1 MPSPRKTR
9 AHRSVPKV
17 AKNTATD
24 SLNRRAARVDEPG
37 LFRGWVDTVPRV
49 YLLLVVL
56 WFFELF
62 SPHKLIQ
69 YFSDA
74 ARPLTWV
81 PEILLWICVIMV
93 VRGSAPKRG
102 FPAYSR
108 FMVLFLF
115 GTAVAYLHG
124 QWGLAR
130 AVDRH
135 MYQLYL
141 LAIITLTICDRPTHA
156 RRILEL
162 YFGYFIWFGMW
173 GLLSLVISP
182 ISQSEDPGARVIVFW
197 HPDYDNRDAF
207 GPLMVAG
214 LAYSIYYL
222 QADRAIKSRART
234 ALCYLSIG
242 LCVVGFVTSFGRGA
256 FLAFIAVATSM
267 WLRTKRKIAVIVALL
282 IVVGVATLT
291 VPRLMDRYVDTMQSI
306 TQQGTTSGTGADRAA
321 LWNIAWR
328 EFLSSPIVGVGTSN
342 FGSGASA
349 VMSPG
354 EVAAGGYT
362 AGKLWGR
369 AAHSAPMTILAE
381 YGLSGAVIAALLIA
395 DFFRTN
401 RRTRWY
407 AAKFA
412 SPVVRQP
419 DGFPPG
425 YVNAVALGLHAAF
438 LAFCV
443 SGIFYEIL
451 YSQLF
456 WNVIVLNRMLYF
468 ASGAAL
474 VYELKRPSVRRAA

>member
-1 MPSPRKTR
+1 MPSPRHNR
-9 AHRSVPKV
+9 GRYRVPKI
-17 AKNTATD
+17 ASSTAAN
-24 SLNRRAARVDEPG
+24 SVSPRAAAALKSKRSRVWFKE
-37 LFRGWVDTVPRV
+37 LPRV
-49 YLLLVVL
+49 YVLLIVL

-62 SPHKLIQ
+62 SPQKLLQ
-69 YFSDA
+69 YFLPA
-74 ARPLTWV
+74 TRPLTWL
-81 PEILLWICVIMV
+81 PEILLWVCAIMV
-93 VRGSAPKRG
+93 LRGSTPIRR

-108 FMVLFLF
+108 FMALFIF
-115 GTAVAYLHG
+115 GTVVAYFHG

-141 LAIITLTICDRPTHA
+141 LGLITLTICDKPAYA
-156 RRILEL
+156 RRVLGL
-162 YFGYFIWFGMW
+162 YFGYFIWFGIW
-173 GLLSLVISP
+173 GIFSLVISP
-182 ISQSEDPGARVIVFW
+182 ISESQDPGARVIVFW

-222 QADRAIKSRART
+222 QANRRIGT
-234 ALCYLSIG
+234 ATQIALGYWSIG

-256 FLAFIAVATSM
+256 FLAFVAVATSM
-267 WLRTKRKIAVIVALL
+267 WLRSKRKITVIVALL
-282 IVVGVATLT
+282 IVIGIAALA
-291 VPRLMDRYVDTMQSI
+291 VPRLMDRYTGTMESI

-354 EVAAGGYT
+354 EVAAGGYS
-362 AGKLWGR
+362 AGRLWGR

-381 YGLSGAVIAALLIA
+381 YGLLGAIIAALLVA

-401 RRTRWY
+401 RRTRLH
-407 AAKFA
+407 AAKMSSTTVSQA
-412 SPVVRQP
+412 G
-419 DGFPPG
+419 GFPPG
-425 YVNAVALGLHAAF
+425 YVSAVALGLHASF

-456 WNVIVLNRMLYF
+456 WVVIVLNRMLYF
-468 ASGAAL
+468 SSGASRS
-474 VYELKRPSVRRAA
+474 YELKRPSAGRAA

>member
-1 MPSPRKTR
+1 MPSPRDVR
-9 AHRSVPKV
+9 ARDRAPKV
-17 AKNTATD
+17 AGSTAAK
-24 SLNRRAARVDEPG
+24 SVNRPAAGVHESRPSRSWFDG
-37 LFRGWVDTVPRV
+37 APRV
-49 YLLLVVL
+49 YVILVIL

-62 SPHKLIQ
+62 SPQKLLQ
-69 YFSDA
+69 YFVAA
-74 ARPLTWV
+74 ARPLTWL
-81 PEILLWICVIMV
+81 PEILLWVCAIMV
-93 VRGSAPKRG
+93 LRGSEPIRR
-102 FPAYSR
+102 FPAYTR

-115 GTAVAYLHG
+115 GTVVAYFHG

-141 LAIITLTICDRPTHA
+141 LGLITLTICDKPAYA
-156 RRILEL
+156 RRIFGL
-162 YFGYFIWFGMW
+162 YFGYFIWFGLW

-182 ISQSEDPGARVIVFW
+182 ISESEDPGARVIVFW

-222 QADRAIKSRART
+222 QANRTIRTTAQT
-234 ALCYLSIG
+234 ALGYWSIG
-242 LCVVGFVTSFGRGA
+242 LCAIGFVTSFGRGA
-256 FLAFIAVATSM
+256 FLAFLAVATSM
-267 WLRTKRKIAVIVALL
+267 WIRSGRKIAVIVGLL
-282 IVVGVATLT
+282 VVIGVATLA
-291 VPRLMDRYVDTMQSI
+291 VPRLVDRYTDTMQSI
-306 TQQGTTSGTGADRAA
+306 TQQGTTGGTGADRAA
-321 LWNIAWR
+321 LWSIAWR

-342 FGSGASA
+342 FGSGAYA

-362 AGKLWGR
+362 VGKLWGR

-381 YGLSGAVIAALLIA
+381 YGLIGAIIAALLVV

-401 RRTRWY
+401 QRTRLHVKISRPTVGQ
-407 AAKFA
+407 AG
-412 SPVVRQP
+412 
-419 DGFPPG
+419 GFPAG

-451 YSQLF
+451 YSQLL

-468 ASGAAL
+468 CSGAAL
-474 VYELKRPSVRRAA
+474 SYEPKRPPARRAA